1 MKDKRNFFKRL
12 YEFQNERFQAGVL
25 IFTTSAVVLSS
36 VAVSLPIG
44 ETISNFLPEI
54 LISIF
59 TLLLFMFHIRVL
71 DEHKD
76 YDFDSKYHK
85 DRPVQR
91 GLITLKELLIVNII
105 GLLII
110 FSLNIFLPQR
120 ALLFLLIAFGYT
132 LIAGKEFFIKNWIRK
147 RFFLYNFL
155 NLLQLL
161 FLQFYLYSLVNPNFS
176 FQNPILTIH
185 FVFVLFNVGIIEFA
199 RKLKSKSEETDAK
212 DTYSSRLGIKKSVLV
227 YLLICFIVYG
237 LFIYMLLSL
246 GFSLMIFVISLT
258 FLNLVI
264 FTSLIYIS
272 KNTKTSSLILQS
284 FAALFYISMHLLLV
298 FTKI

>member
-1 MKDKRNFFKRL
+1 M
-12 YEFQNERFQAGVL
+12 
-25 IFTTSAVVLSS
+25 
-36 VAVSLPIG
+36 
-44 ETISNFLPEI
+44 
-54 LISIF
+54 
-59 TLLLFMFHIRVL
+59 
-71 DEHKD
+71 
-76 YDFDSKYHK
+76 
-85 DRPVQR
+85 
-91 GLITLKELLIVNII
+91 
-105 GLLII
+105 
-110 FSLNIFLPQR
+110 
-120 ALLFLLIAFGYT
+120 LFLLIAFGYT

-161 FLQFYLYSLVNPNFS
+161 FLQFYLYSLINPNFS

-237 LFIYMLLSL
+237 LFIYMLSSL
-246 GFSLMIFVISLT
+246 GFSLIIFVISLT

-264 FTSLIYIS
+264 LTSLIYIS
-272 KNTKTSSLILQS
+272 KNNKTSSLILQS